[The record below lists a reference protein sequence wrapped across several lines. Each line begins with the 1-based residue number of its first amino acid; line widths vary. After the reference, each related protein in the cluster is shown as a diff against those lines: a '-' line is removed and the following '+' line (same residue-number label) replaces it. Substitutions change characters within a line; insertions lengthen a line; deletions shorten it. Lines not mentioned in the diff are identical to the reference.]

1 MSHAYSAIPSSTG
14 KEPTALG
21 PGVNAGSP
29 LLEPTRTIGDV
40 GEYGDEDGEVDD
52 LDLDKHAGGTA
63 SVFSCVSK

>member
-1 MSHAYSAIPSSTG
+1 M
-14 KEPTALG
+14 
-21 PGVNAGSP
+21 NAGSP